1 MKKTK
6 ITILTLIG
14 LSLLC
19 GLFLIGLVQVQAKSL
34 GQGETPAAISTPAS
48 TLNSNLYSQTATPG
62 LNGGTIHT
70 VLPDQCLYHIVDL
83 YGISLQDLLTQNN
96 LTEDS
101 PIFPGD
107 QLLISKNDDLELGQ
121 GTLTPELILTANT
134 PVPSPTAELMLMKS
148 QEVDPEPSPT
158 VETGFLQ
165 RVFSSNARFLALG
178 VLGLVLFGVVLLIIS
193 SRRIQ

>member
-6 ITILTLIG
+6 NTITTLIG

-19 GLFLIGLVQVQAKSL
+19 GLFLIGLVQVQARSL
-34 GQGETPAAISTPAS
+34 GQGETPAAISTPLS

-83 YGISLQDLLTQNN
+83 YGISLQDLLSQNN

-107 QLLISKNDDLELGQ
+107 QLLISKSADMELGQ
-121 GTLTPELILTANT
+121 GTLTPELIVPVNT
-134 PVPSPTAELMLMKS
+134 PLPSPTAELVLVRS
-148 QEVDPEPSPT
+148 QEIDPQPTPT
-158 VETGFLQ
+158 VKSGFFR